1 MSRAQ
6 TEYRYEK
13 LTWPEINDAIELGKV
28 CIVPCGAVEQ
38 HGPHL
43 PLDVDL
49 ICPTEIARGAG
60 RQVPDKVL
68 VLPTV
73 AYGYTGHVMDFP
85 GTINNDFEHFMH
97 HVLDIT
103 KSLAYHGFK
112 KIVLLNGHGSN
123 MPNLDLV
130 AIPLFVGR
138 EKSVRALETR
148 VVGSE
153 LEALIVESRLIKEF
167 LPRWRQSKFPGGCA
181 HACELET
188 SLYLYLDGDNVRKDK
203 IKNGTI
209 SFNADQSPFNWV
221 DLFAAGP
228 ATVVSWTSSYSETG
242 VLGEAELATAEKG
255 RQAYDEAVKQLV
267 RFVQYFHGRPKDE
280 RRERHRRPPTMPIP
294 WGQRPL

>member
-1 MSRAQ
+1 MTSRAS

-13 LTWPEINDAIELGKV
+13 LTWPEINDAVEMGQV

-60 RQVPDKVL
+60 RAAPDKAL

-85 GTINNDFEHFMH
+85 GTINNDYQHFMQ
-97 HVLDIT
+97 HVLDIA

-112 KIVLLNGHGSN
+112 KIILLNGHGSN

-130 AIPLFVGR
+130 SR
-138 EKSVRALETR
+138 RACLETDAECVLTGWWR
-148 VVGSE
+148 L
-153 LEALIVESRLIKEF
+153 LEVDPEF
-167 LPRWRQSKFPGGCA
+167 MPRWRQSKFPGGCA
-181 HACELET
+181 HAGELET
-188 SLYLYLDGDNVRKDK
+188 SLYLHLDGDNVRKDL
-203 IKNGTI
+203 IRNGVI
-209 SFNADQSPFNWV
+209 SFNEEGSPFHWV
-221 DLFAAGP
+221 DLYGQGP

-255 RQAYDEAVKQLV
+255 RQVYEEAVKQLARYV
-267 RFVQYFHGRPKDE
+267 AWFQDRPKDQ
-280 RRERHRRPPTMPIP
+280 RRDRHRVAPTIPIP
-294 WGQRPL
+294 WGQTPL